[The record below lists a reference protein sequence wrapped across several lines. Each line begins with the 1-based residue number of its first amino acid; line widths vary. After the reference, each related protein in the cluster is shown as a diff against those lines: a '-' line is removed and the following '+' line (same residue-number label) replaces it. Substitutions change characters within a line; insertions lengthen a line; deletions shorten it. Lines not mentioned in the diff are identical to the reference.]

1 MIRYSCDLCKR
12 EMASG
17 DLRYVVRVEV
27 SQAFE
32 PAADE
37 AEDERDY
44 LQEVHE
50 MLETVGNDVDFDGAD
65 DIYRQMRFDLCPSCH
80 KKFLRNPLG
89 RDVVAPFDFS
99 KN

>member
-1 MIRYSCDLCKR
+1 MIRYSCDLCQR

-32 PAADE
+32 PAAEE

-44 LQEVHE
+44 LQEVHD
-50 MLETVGNDVDFDGAD
+50 MLETLDDDEDFEGAD
-65 DIYRQMRFDLCPSCH
+65 EVYRQMRYDLCPSCH
-80 KKFLRNPLG
+80 KRFVRNPLG
-89 RDVVAPFDFS
+89 RDVTAPLDFS